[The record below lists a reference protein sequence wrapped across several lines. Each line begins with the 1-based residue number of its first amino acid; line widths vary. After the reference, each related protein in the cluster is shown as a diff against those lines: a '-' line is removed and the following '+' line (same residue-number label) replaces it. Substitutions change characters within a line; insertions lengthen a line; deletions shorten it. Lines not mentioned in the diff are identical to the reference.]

1 MEGEL
6 ANVDKMQTC
15 DEDKRLLKTA
25 LKEPEAVDLQQAAMT
40 VVNVAMKDPAFCKH
54 AGKICHTIMQAESK
68 AGGSALFR
76 RHLLTQ
82 LQTEFGRREETRKND
97 VQRWV
102 LFVTLMCN
110 LFDHVKVNGAPMVAL
125 VGPIHD
131 CLTRLAQPDAVCNPQ
146 EVDCLA
152 RELQRIGEGLEEAAA
167 AAAAGPAGDS
177 RMDELFCGL
186 RDAFLLGPDLPSLS
200 RLLLLELIE
209 VRAGGWELTD
219 SATRY
224 YYSELPE

>member
-1 MEGEL
+1 
-6 ANVDKMQTC
+6 
-15 DEDKRLLKTA
+15 
-25 LKEPEAVDLQQAAMT
+25 PEAVDLQKAAVT
-40 VVNVAMKDPAFCKH
+40 VVNVALKDPAFCKQ

-68 AGGSALFR
+68 AGASALFR

-82 LQTEFGRREETRKND
+82 LQTEFGRREETRKDD

-146 EVDCLA
+146 EIDCLA

-167 AAAAGPAGDS
+167 AGGPAGDS
-177 RMDELFCGL
+177 RMDELFCAL

-209 VRAGGWELTD
+209 IHAAAAQETRDKLTRREP
-219 SATRY
+219 AI
-224 YYSELPE
+224 